1 MKMLKSKVAG
11 MTDLQYTRR
20 YNLIKQVANKRK
32 VEAARDAEIIRE
44 EKALERQLKKEGI
57 TNDQEN
63 INQWTDGPQYLQEH
77 YGDRL
82 ADQTSY
88 ESDEGWN

>member
-1 MKMLKSKVAG
+1 MKILKSKVAG
-11 MTDLQYTRR
+11 MTDLQYTKR
-20 YNLIKQVANKRK
+20 YNLIKQVAKKRDL
-32 VEAARDAEIIRE
+32 EAARDAEIIRE
-44 EKALERQLKKEGI
+44 EKALERQLKKEGFS
-57 TNDQEN
+57 NDQDN

>member
-1 MKMLKSKVAG
+1 MLKSKVKG
-11 MTDLQYTRR
+11 MTDLQYTKR
-20 YNLIKQVANKRK
+20 YNMIKAIANKK
-32 VEAARDAEIIRE
+32 NLELKRDAEMVRE

-77 YGDRL
+77 YGSRY
-82 ADQTSY
+82 ADQKSY

>member
-1 MKMLKSKVAG
+1 MKMLKSKVKG
-11 MTDLQYTRR
+11 MTDLQYTKR
-20 YNLIKQVANKRK
+20 YNMIKAIANKK
-32 VEAARDAEIIRE
+32 NLELKRDAEMVRE

-63 INQWTDGPQYLQEH
+63 INAWTDGPQYLKEH
-77 YGDRL
+77 YGERY
-82 ADQTSY
+82 ADQKSY